1 MLPELQSPDV
11 NALPVLKADALKFVT
26 NFRAHISKQQCLS
39 LFPNLVALLGADA
52 NVVHSYA
59 AIAIERLLASKV
71 GVCWG
76 GWAIESGTWSKHNV
90 HCHD

>member
-1 MLPELQSPDV
+1 MLLHTRFFRSSNPQDI

-26 NFRAHISKQQCLS
+26 NFRAHIPKQQCLA

-59 AIAIERLLASKV
+59 AIAIERLLAMKV
-71 GVCWG
+71 V
-76 GWAIESGTWSKHNV
+76 
-90 HCHD
+90 